1 MESNKNISYSI
12 LELAFVSSG
21 STVAQTFKNSLDLAQ
36 KAEKMGFNRF
46 WLAEHHN
53 TISIASSATSLLI
66 GNIAEGT
73 NTIKVGS
80 GGIMLP
86 NHSPLIV
93 AEQFGT
99 LGTLYPDRIDLGL
112 GRAPGTDQMTAHAIR
127 SDRMHAVQNFQGEI
141 EAIQQY
147 FSEEN
152 VHAQVRATVA
162 EGVNV
167 PIYIL
172 GSSTDSAHLAAKLGL
187 PYAFASHFATAQ
199 LFDALSI
206 YRREFQPSKYLDKPY
221 TIAGIN
227 VIAAPTDQEAEE
239 NFTSLIRMFL
249 GVLTGKREL
258 LQPPSEM
265 TDDFMMLQH
274 NPAVRD
280 MLRYCFVGRKES
292 VKKQLIRFLE
302 QTEVDEIM
310 VVSNLHGHNDRVRS
324 YEILAEIM
332 GEINQK

>member
-1 MESNKNISYSI
+1 MEKKNIAYSI
-12 LELAFVSSG
+12 LELAFVTQGSSI
-21 STVAQTFKNSLDLAQ
+21 ADTFKNSLDLAQ
-36 KAEKMGFNRF
+36 KAEKMGYKRF

-53 TISIASSATSLLI
+53 SISIASSATSLLI

-73 NTIKVGS
+73 TTIKVGS

-93 AEQFGT
+93 SEQFGT

-112 GRAPGTDQMTAHAIR
+112 GRAPGTDQATAHAIR
-127 SDRMHAVQNFQGEI
+127 SDRMKSVHNFQGEI
-141 EAIQQY
+141 EAIQNY

-152 VHAQVRATVA
+152 QYSPVRATVA

-187 PYAFASHFATAQ
+187 PYAFASHFATSQ
-199 LFDALSI
+199 LFDALEI
-206 YRREFQPSKYLDKPY
+206 YRREFKPSAFLQQPY

-227 VIAAPTDQEAEE
+227 VIAAPTDDEAEQ

-265 TDDFMMLQH
+265 TDDLMMLQH
-274 NPAVRD
+274 NPSVKD
-280 MLRYCFVGRKES
+280 MLRYSFVGRKEA
-292 VKKQLIRFLE
+292 VKKQILKFLE
-302 QTEVDEIM
+302 QTRVDEIM
-310 VVSNLHGHNDRVRS
+310 VVSNMHGHDDRVDS
-324 YEILAEIM
+324 YKILSEIM
-332 GEINQK
+332 QEINQ